1 MWVGFFKV
9 KVKSVLFGSSC
20 CQWCVQ
26 DEMDGS
32 LKQGLK
38 TDKSNRWGRGGV
50 NRINTI
56 GSIKKGKE
64 ETNKFTEEWK
74 KLTSKYYA
82 CMYSCSLLTLSK
94 HVHNQGKVL
103 NDHFKLNLK
112 SNLGWKWTN
121 SHPTQG
127 FLYCFYK
134 KENNLKEYCEAQ
146 PEWCSTFARAKAF
159 VCFKDLH
166 WNI

>member
-1 MWVGFFKV
+1 M
-9 KVKSVLFGSSC
+9 
-20 CQWCVQ
+20 
-26 DEMDGS
+26 EGS

-38 TDKSNRWGRGGV
+38 TDKSNRWGRGGA

-94 HVHNQGKVL
+94 HVHNQGKVQI
-103 NDHFKLNLK
+103 
-112 SNLGWKWTN
+112 S
-121 SHPTQG
+121 
-127 FLYCFYK
+127 
-134 KENNLKEYCEAQ
+134 
-146 PEWCSTFARAKAF
+146 
-159 VCFKDLH
+159 
-166 WNI
+166 